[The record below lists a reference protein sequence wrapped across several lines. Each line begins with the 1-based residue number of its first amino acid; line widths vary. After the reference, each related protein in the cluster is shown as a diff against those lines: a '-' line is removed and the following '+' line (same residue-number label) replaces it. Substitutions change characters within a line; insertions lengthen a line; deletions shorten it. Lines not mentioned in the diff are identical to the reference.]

1 MFLWGRPV
9 FLPDL
14 TSQNRLLS
22 LDIRNRTRKTT
33 LRILDFGKDGLFEAR
48 VPRGLGE
55 ARVPHGRARVP
66 SGAARVPPSSECHT
80 LVEDGSEFLG
90 RTIGEG
96 EIVSTLKVLATGK
109 VMDGAGRLLVF
120 PLGEDLD
127 FGLDLDSDVGGHN
140 HGLEFAER
148 LDFFLLGHFVVG
160 ACFADACGRTWL
172 FCLRTPL
179 TMTDRETGHKERQ
192 LDANRA

>member
-1 MFLWGRPV
+1 V

-22 LDIRNRTRKTT
+22 LDIRNRTRKRR
-33 LRILDFGKDGLFEAR
+33 LWILDFGTDGLFEAR

-109 VMDGAGRLLVF
+109 VMDGAGRLLVC
-120 PLGEDLD
+120 PLGRIWILDWIWIWIRMLEDTTMVWSSRS
-127 FGLDLDSDVGGHN
+127 DLTTFFWGTLS
-140 HGLEFAER
+140 LELA
-148 LDFFLLGHFVVG
+148 LLTLVDALRCFV
-160 ACFADACGRTWL
+160 
-172 FCLRTPL
+172 
-179 TMTDRETGHKERQ
+179 
-192 LDANRA
+192 